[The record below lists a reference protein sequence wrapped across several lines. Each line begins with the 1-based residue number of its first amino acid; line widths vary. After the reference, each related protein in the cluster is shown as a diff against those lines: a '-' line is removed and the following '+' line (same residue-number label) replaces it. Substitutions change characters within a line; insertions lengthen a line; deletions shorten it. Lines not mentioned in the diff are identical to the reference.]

1 MRFPRFRSRRR
12 PPPNPEPW
20 HTRQRDSLGRLIRGT
35 EAPTDTLPVLV
46 NPESTQ
52 LSEYYD
58 ARVGQVL
65 ELAVSIGSVLMASGM
80 SASDTMIQVKA
91 IAAAYGIENCDV
103 DVTNTVIFIAVYRGP
118 TLPPASTLHTVR
130 SRAMD
135 FSRLAAVDRLV
146 DRIRT
151 DPLPPARAR
160 AELDRIVTAPHPY
173 KRWIA
178 TLAWGGLA
186 FSMAGTLG
194 GDLVVCLISA
204 LSTMAIDRVNRRLN
218 KHGLPFFFQH
228 AVGGAIATT
237 PPMALYILGPKFGL
251 QFDPTIAIAAGLVVL
266 LAGLS
271 LVGSVRD
278 VITGA
283 PVTAVAR
290 FFELVMM
297 TAATIAGVAFVL
309 HAATRLGVPDLT
321 ISPYAPPALAEL
333 TVRVAFGAASA
344 AAFALACYAER
355 RASVAAAIG
364 GAAGVAGF
372 LFAQTWGL
380 SPVVASF
387 AAAVP
392 VGLVGALM
400 ERRNL
405 TPPLMVSTSGITPL
419 LPGLALLHG
428 VYAILGDQLTIGFA
442 SVLGALAVSTALA
455 AGVTLGEWGSGKI
468 RRPKKP
474 QISLGTQSVSSSF
487 RRP

>member
-1 MRFPRFRSRRR
+1 VRFPRVRSSRRR
-12 PPPNPEPW
+12 KPDSGAVRPS
-20 HTRQRDSLGRLIRGT
+20 RQRDILDRLVRGT

-46 NPESTQ
+46 NPERTQ

-58 ARVGQVL
+58 ARLGEVL
-65 ELAVSIGSVLMASGM
+65 ELAVSIGSVLMASGT

-91 IAAAYGIENCDV
+91 IAASYGIENCDV

-130 SRAMD
+130 SRAID
-135 FSRLAAVDRLV
+135 FTRLAAVDRLIR
-146 DRIRT
+146 RICT
-151 DPLPPARAR
+151 EPLPPATAR

-186 FSMAGTLG
+186 FSLAGTLG

-204 LSTMAIDRVNRRLN
+204 LSTMAIDRVNRLLN
-218 KHGLPFFFQH
+218 RHGLPFFFQY

-251 QFDPTIAIAAGLVVL
+251 SFDPTIAIAAGLVVL
-266 LAGLS
+266 LAGLT
-271 LVGSVRD
+271 LVGSVQD
-278 VITGA
+278 AITGT

-290 FFELVMM
+290 FFELVML

-309 HAATRLGVPDLT
+309 HVAARLGAPELT
-321 ISPYAPPALAEL
+321 ISPNAPPPLAEL
-333 TVRVAFGAASA
+333 PVRIAFGAASS

-355 RASVAAAIG
+355 RAAAAAAVG
-364 GAAGVAGF
+364 GAAGVTGF
-372 LFAQTWGL
+372 LIAQAWG
-380 SPVVASF
+380 SSAIVASF

-392 VGLVGALM
+392 VGLVGRLM

-405 TPPLMVSTSGITPL
+405 TPPLMMSTSGITPL
-419 LPGLALLHG
+419 LPGLSLLHG
-428 VYAILGDQLTIGFA
+428 VYSILSDQLTIGFA
-442 SVLGALAVSTALA
+442 SVLGALAISTALA
-455 AGVTLGEWGSGKI
+455 AGVTLGEWGSGKF
-468 RRPKKP
+468 RRPKKL
-474 QISLGTQSVSSSF
+474 QKSSGTQGG
-487 RRP
+487 